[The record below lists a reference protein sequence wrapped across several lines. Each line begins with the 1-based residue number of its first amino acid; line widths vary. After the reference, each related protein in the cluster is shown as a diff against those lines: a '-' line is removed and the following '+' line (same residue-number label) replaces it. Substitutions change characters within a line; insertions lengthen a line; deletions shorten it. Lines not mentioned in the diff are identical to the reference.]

1 MSIQTYKDLSL
12 IFGPPAGKFFDNIV
26 SASEQT
32 GISRCEIYEDMLFES
47 FDEAEEKGL
56 FNQIF
61 SSVIGEDLTIGEIF
75 RTKQTFSKARP
86 DIEKLATN
94 SNGLVDFR
102 PPFLDTP
109 WHASGSG
116 FEWTTHIKTESRF
129 HRFLCDRS
137 GFFLSTSC
145 SSDFM
150 IAKATLVLQRR
161 DFCQSYRD
169 DSHRRTILQFYGV
182 WFRV

>member
-61 SSVIGEDLTIGEIF
+61 SSVIGEDLIIGEIF
-75 RTKQTFSKARP
+75 RTKRTFSKARP
-86 DIEKLATN
+86 DIEKLVTN
-94 SNGLVDFR
+94 PDEWVSVPVLMFFPSQFQTSPGDPIKNAVTVDHLQVVGAIMGQSFK
-102 PPFLDTP
+102 LD
-109 WHASGSG
+109 W
-116 FEWTTHIKTESRF
+116 
-129 HRFLCDRS
+129 
-137 GFFLSTSC
+137 
-145 SSDFM
+145 
-150 IAKATLVLQRR
+150 V
-161 DFCQSYRD
+161 QSV
-169 DSHRRTILQFYGV
+169 GV
-182 WFRV
+182 NETQVA